1 MTKDKLQMTHSVIIF
16 GASGDLTSRKLIPA
30 LFSLHQK
37 GRLPKDTRVIGVSR
51 TKFSSEDWRKELTT
65 STQKFAGKDFDG
77 SAWQTFVKNIFFHS
91 GNIDQPNDFNA
102 LGKFLS
108 DLEGGPGA
116 TRVYYLATAPS
127 LYQTA
132 IANLGA
138 AGLSNEAQGVRRI
151 VIEKPFGTDLKS
163 AQELNRAVHKV
174 FAEKQ
179 VYRIDHYL
187 GKETVQN
194 ILVLRFANSIIEPLW
209 NRRYIDHVQI
219 TVAEE
224 VDVDRRAAYYDSSG
238 VLRDM
243 FQNHLLQ
250 LLMITA
256 MESPARYTSEFIR
269 DEKVKVL
276 RAIKPMTGGDFARD
290 TVRGQYEGYRQA
302 NGVPPDSQ
310 AATFA
315 ALKLHVEN
323 WRWQGVPFYLRS
335 GKVMSCRT
343 SQIVI
348 QYREPPIMMFREG
361 PRSHFD
367 TNKLVIQIQPAEG
380 IQLHFQTKVPDAGMQ
395 LQTTD
400 LNFEFASEFK
410 ATMPDSYQRLL
421 LDAMNGDASL
431 FARSD
436 EVEVA
441 WSIIDPILA
450 AWQSPAAPPLEFYA
464 RGDWGPAACDAW
476 MKAQGRE
483 WFDVCP
489 VLH

>member
-1 MTKDKLQMTHSVIIF
+1 MPHTLVIF

-30 LFSLHQK
+30 LYSLFHK
-37 GRLPKDTRVIGVSR
+37 GRLPKQTRIVGISR
-51 TKFSSEDWRKELTT
+51 TPFTHEQWRAELAASTEKFVGKQFDAATWQSFAASVFYHRGDIDKVEHFTSLLQLLDEIEVGQLTT
-65 STQKFAGKDFDG
+65 R
-77 SAWQTFVKNIFFHS
+77 
-91 GNIDQPNDFNA
+91 
-102 LGKFLS
+102 L
-108 DLEGGPGA
+108 
-116 TRVYYLATAPS
+116 YYLAVAPA
-127 LYQTA
+127 LYAST

-138 AGLSNEAQGVRRI
+138 AGLADESRGVRRI

-163 AQELNRAVHKV
+163 AQELNRATHQV

-194 ILVLRFANSIIEPLW
+194 LLVLRFGNSIFEPLW

-224 VDVDRRAAYYDSSG
+224 VNVGRRAGYYDHAG

-250 LLMITA
+250 LAMITA
-256 MESPARYTSEFIR
+256 MEPPARFSADFIR

-276 RAIKPMTGGDFARD
+276 RAVKPMTGGDFAND
-290 TVRGQYEGYRQA
+290 TVRGQYQGYLDAEGVA
-302 NGVPPDSQ
+302 VASQ
-310 AATFA
+310 TATFA
-315 ALKLHVEN
+315 AIKLRIDN

-335 GKVMSCRT
+335 GKAMSCRT

-348 QYREPPIMMFREG
+348 QYREPPIMMFSEG
-361 PRSHFD
+361 TRTRAEPNR
-367 TNKLVIQIQPAEG
+367 LVIQIQPAEG
-380 IQLHFQTKVPDAGMQ
+380 IQLHFQTKAPDAGMRM
-395 LQTTD
+395 QTTTLD
-400 LNFEFASEFK
+400 FKFAREFAG
-410 ATMPDSYQRLL
+410 AYQRLL

-450 AWQSPAAPPLEFYA
+450 AWQSPAAPPLDTYPPGE
-464 RGDWGPAACDAW
+464 WGPDASDQW
-476 MKAQGRE
+476 MRSQGRE